1 MLYWQWG
8 GALRFV
14 FLAAYGVMWN
24 IFRDEGK
31 STESVTGDGVKQDC
45 GVQSVFRKEQHLI
58 VKIVWDEVS
67 GGYNQIKQKK
77 KKNHKRP

>member
-14 FLAAYGVMWN
+14 FLAGYGIMWN

-31 STESVTGDGVKQDC
+31 STESVTGDGVK
-45 GVQSVFRKEQHLI
+45 
-58 VKIVWDEVS
+58 
-67 GGYNQIKQKK
+67 
-77 KKNHKRP
+77 